1 MRFCSIAFI
10 ASTGSAFT
18 PSNSFTRIHNGF
30 AHKTQQ
36 QPRLRLLPDPTMAN
50 EMTNLVT
57 ESAFSSSS
65 ITTSNFID
73 SLVSSVGGLVLIAGV
88 GAGVYSTAL
97 EEKHMELQKQLN
109 EFFDKETADDF
120 AVPVAEEPA
129 KVVEF
134 KENVKESIE
143 SAEEAVAGKVEEATE
158 AVAEVVEEVVE
169 EMGDI
174 TGEVLATLPP
184 PVPVTS
190 EKVLKETEKAIAEV
204 KAKGVEETK
213 EKMRFNESALSPPTP
228 SEPVAEPK
236 KEVAKTEKDAGTKK
250 KVAQGVTLIVAAVGV
265 AVARNVIKAWLGRGL
280 F

>member
-1 MRFCSIAFI
+1 MKLYSITFI
-10 ASTGSAFT
+10 ASTASAFT
-18 PSNSFTRIHNGF
+18 PSNSFTGLNNGF
-30 AHKTQQ
+30 ALRTQQ
-36 QPRLRLLPDPTMAN
+36 RSRVRLLPDAALAN
-50 EMTNLVT
+50 EITNLVT

-88 GAGVYSTAL
+88 GAGVYSSAL
-97 EEKHMELQKQLN
+97 EEKHMELQKNMEKQLE
-109 EFFDKETADDF
+109 EFFDKETAEDF
-120 AVPVAEEPA
+120 AVPVVEKPA
-129 KVVEF
+129 KA
-134 KENVKESIE
+134 IE
-143 SAEEAVAGKVEEATE
+143 VQEIVEEAAAVE
-158 AVAEVVEEVVE
+158 AIADTVAEVVEKVEEVVE

-174 TGEVLATLPP
+174 TGEVLAALPP

-213 EKMRFNESALSPPTP
+213 EKMRFNESALSPSISP
-228 SEPVAEPK
+228 EPVAETK

-250 KVAQGVTLIVAAVGV
+250 KIAQGVTLIVAAVGV
-265 AVARNVIKAWLGRGL
+265 AVARNAIKAWLGRGL

>member
-1 MRFCSIAFI
+1 
-10 ASTGSAFT
+10 
-18 PSNSFTRIHNGF
+18 
-30 AHKTQQ
+30 
-36 QPRLRLLPDPTMAN
+36 
-50 EMTNLVT
+50 MTNLVA

-88 GAGVYSTAL
+88 GAGVYSTVL

-120 AVPVAEEPA
+120 AVPVTEEPA
-129 KVVEF
+129 KVVE
-134 KENVKESIE
+134 VKESVKEIVE
-143 SAEEAVAGKVEEATE
+143 ATAEEAVAETVLDT
-158 AVAEVVEEVVE
+158 VAEVAE

-174 TGEVLATLPP
+174 KGEVLAALPT

-204 KAKGVEETK
+204 KAKGMEETK
-213 EKMRFNESALSPPTP
+213 EKMRFNESALSPSIS
-228 SEPVAEPK
+228 SEPVAETK
-236 KEVAKTEKDAGTKK
+236 KEVAKTENDPGTKK
-250 KVAQGVTLIVAAVGV
+250 KIAQGVTLIVAAVGV
-265 AVARNVIKAWLGRGL
+265 AVARNAIKAWLGRGL